1 LGSHDY
7 LSQYTEMIMIQVEI
21 IVLDISVQELP
32 TNFTEQI
39 ETAPDQLDVIAV
51 NNNGALSVAR
61 VIGNES

>member
-32 TNFTEQI
+32 TNLTEQI

>member
-1 LGSHDY
+1 
-7 LSQYTEMIMIQVEI
+7 MIQVEI